1 MKKFVRPAIFKGEI
15 QLPASKSIAQ
25 RALMAALLVRGTS
38 VLRGMTFCDDT
49 YHALQ
54 MLRACGEEVVIE
66 GTTVR
71 VSSFGNFRQSCPS
84 ELFCGESALLTR
96 LVTPLAALSSR
107 PVTLRGEASL
117 LRRPFGMVHS
127 PLRQLGVTVSDT
139 SGGLPL
145 QLQGPLR
152 GGEVTLDGQ
161 VTSQLVSG
169 LLMAL
174 PLAEEDSVLQV
185 CGLKSRP
192 YVDMTLEILRN
203 AGICIERKGY
213 ETFYVLGRQT
223 YHPFSLMVERD
234 WSAASCLLAAGC
246 LSGYVCLPGLRIDSC
261 QADRVMLDV
270 LKTAGAICRIEPS
283 GDGDFSVLAERA
295 PLHAF
300 AFDATDCPDLF
311 PALVALASGC
321 DGVSQIRGIH
331 RLRHKESDRA
341 LVLREEFGKLEITIT
356 FEGDEML
363 VVGGPVRGGNVSSC
377 GDHRVAMALAVA
389 ALRASSPVII
399 DGAEA
404 VAKSYPEFWNAFDAC
419 CDYS

>member
-1 MKKFVRPAIFKGEI
+1 
-15 QLPASKSIAQ
+15 
-25 RALMAALLVRGTS
+25 
-38 VLRGMTFCDDT
+38 
-49 YHALQ
+49 
-54 MLRACGEEVVIE
+54 
-66 GTTVR
+66 
-71 VSSFGNFRQSCPS
+71 
-84 ELFCGESALLTR
+84 
-96 LVTPLAALSSR
+96 
-107 PVTLRGEASL
+107 
-117 LRRPFGMVHS
+117 
-127 PLRQLGVTVSDT
+127 
-139 SGGLPL
+139 
-145 QLQGPLR
+145 
-152 GGEVTLDGQ
+152 
-161 VTSQLVSG
+161 
-169 LLMAL
+169 
-174 PLAEEDSVLQV
+174 
-185 CGLKSRP
+185 
-192 YVDMTLEILRN
+192 
-203 AGICIERKGY
+203 
-213 ETFYVLGRQT
+213 
-223 YHPFSLMVERD
+223 
-234 WSAASCLLAAGC
+234 
-246 LSGYVCLPGLRIDSC
+246 
-261 QADRVMLDV
+261 MLDV

-283 GDGDFSVLAERA
+283 GDGDFNVWVERA